1 MNTRGLTTIPFGDAF
16 YSEWKRKDA
25 FTRSVI
31 KRNAQSRTARYM
43 TRAEELLDGVCDG
56 VFP

>member
-1 MNTRGLTTIPFGDAF
+1 MNRRG
-16 YSEWKRKDA
+16 WNNKDA

-43 TRAEELLDGVCDG
+43 TRAEEILDGVCDG